1 MKKLLQTKVVIMLA
15 MLTVSVTSLVAQT
28 AADLMCS
35 RPEYAPRRERHMNC
49 KDFIGRRQGVWKS
62 YTYYGYLLSEITY
75 KDNKINGPVTI
86 YYGVTGKVREKS
98 NFFDGKKDGDYSSY
112 FFSGQVM
119 AEGEFDY
126 GKKIGVWAYYYNST
140 GETRMTGNYT
150 SGKRDGDWKYYSS
163 KGTLAKVVTYKMG
176 EAINT
181 KVPNTTTLA
190 DNVSN

>member
-1 MKKLLQTKVVIMLA
+1 
-15 MLTVSVTSLVAQT
+15 
-28 AADLMCS
+28 
-35 RPEYAPRRERHMNC
+35 
-49 KDFIGRRQGVWKS
+49 
-62 YTYYGYLLSEITY
+62 
-75 KDNKINGPVTI
+75 
-86 YYGVTGKVREKS
+86 
-98 NFFDGKKDGDYSSY
+98 
-112 FFSGQVM
+112 M